1 MTIGSIFFG
10 IALLVVLALFL
21 ARPFLLTPVRHASR
35 RSEKEELLAEKEAL
49 LAEIRAI
56 DFDYDTGKLPSD
68 VYDPQRQRL
77 VQRAAAV
84 MQALDAY
91 QTQPDEQA
99 PGLSDDIDARIES
112 AIARLR
118 AKGKEAAAPAPVKVR
133 EGQHKGG
140 YCPQCGQPTDVDDKF
155 CTACGHRLG
164 ERQAVT
170 S

>member
-1 MTIGSIFFG
+1 MTIGSILFG

-21 ARPFLLTPVRHASR
+21 ARPFLLAPVRHTSR
-35 RSEKEELLAEKEAL
+35 RSGKEELLAEKEAL

-56 DFDYDTGKLPSD
+56 DFDYDTGKLPPD

-99 PGLSDDIDARIES
+99 AGLTDDIDARIES

-118 AKGKEAAAPAPVKVR
+118 AKEKEAAPAPVKVR
-133 EGQHKGG
+133 EEHHKGG